1 MYPFE
6 GVWVGG
12 GGSLRD
18 AAFSGLSII
27 WIQFLPKGRQLMTML
42 NAIKFMLQLVN
53 SKSAVDVAD
62 S

>member
-6 GVWVGG
+6 GGVV
-12 GGSLRD
+12 GGSLRG
-18 AAFSGLSII
+18 AAFSGLCII
-27 WIQFLPKGRQLMTML
+27 WIQFLTKGRQLMTML
-42 NAIKFMLQLVN
+42 NTIKFMLQLVN